1 MRAFHFCLIFYFAH
15 IHVVKTNV
23 WHVWAINSPHQI
35 NWIPM
40 VGGGGSNWYQN
51 GLLCRS
57 CLQTPYTRTGYRQ
70 WTGQQKCFKT
80 DFCTSLGSA
89 PEYCRPIWY
98 FVFPAGWEF
107 NVIPQVKLNSGELV
121 LIAKL
126 FGFTRVHGD
135 WCVILNVHVY
145 LEEYFHTVFNGY

>member
-1 MRAFHFCLIFYFAH
+1 MRAFHFCLIFDFAH

-40 VGGGGSNWYQN
+40 VGGGGFELIPKRVVVQELPPDTLHKDWV
-51 GLLCRS
+51 
-57 CLQTPYTRTGYRQ
+57 QTM
-70 WTGQQKCFKT
+70 TGQQKCFKT

-98 FVFPAGWEF
+98 FNLPAGWEF
-107 NVIPQVKLNSGELV
+107 NVIPQVKLHPGELV